1 MKTGVVDILGKRVSG
16 AMLKHCRIG
25 DSSPSSMLVL
35 VFDDD
40 QTYEF
45 FSQAGQIK
53 PWLLEADFSVVKAE
67 QDGETANTL
76 EFLRS
81 WGEAEFDNEL
91 IAWLDDDGER
101 HVDLFSR

>member
-25 DSSPSSMLVL
+25 DSSPSSMLIL
-35 VFDDD
+35 VFDDE

-53 PWLLEADFSVVKAE
+53 PWLTDADFVVAKNGDSHAL
-67 QDGETANTL
+67 Q
-76 EFLRS
+76 FLRS
-81 WGEAEFDNEL
+81 WGDAYFDTEL
-91 IAWLDDDGER
+91 LAWLDEDGNRQVELTPR
-101 HVDLFSR
+101 